1 MPSQGFLGS
10 ANRVVPFLG
19 LALVLVTTTAPATA
33 QPSNLPVFQGPIGS
47 PPPQPDSSY
56 RLGAGD
62 RVRID
67 IFQVEQYSGENEVQL
82 DGTLNLPL
90 VGSVSVA
97 GLTLSEATDLV
108 SSRYS
113 QFLRRPI
120 VTVTL
125 LNRRPLQIAISG
137 EVIRPGSYAVSQQ
150 QGEQYPT
157 LTQLLQT
164 AGGITQSANVRQI
177 QVRRTTT
184 GEVFNVDLWEF
195 LQTGDLRY
203 DVTLR
208 DGDTIVVPETTI
220 ALNEAP
226 VLAASNFA
234 PESGRPINIA
244 VVGEVFRPGAY
255 TVTGGTSNTQIAGET
270 GNITIGSDSSLPTVT
285 RAIQIAGGIK
295 PLANI
300 RDVEIRRL
308 TRTGQEQVFKVNL
321 WSLLQGDLRQDAILQ
336 EGDTVVIPTATAI
349 SPEEASTLG
358 AASFSPDT
366 IQVNVV
372 GEVKN
377 PGIVSLRPNSTLNQ
391 AILAA
396 GGVTPRASR
405 NSLDFIRLNP
415 DGTVTRQEL
424 ELELGDALATGNNPI
439 VQNNDVIV
447 VGRSG
452 IARAGDTLETILA
465 PLGNAF
471 SIFEFPF
478 RFLRLFR

>member
-1 MPSQGFLGS
+1 MPL
-10 ANRVVPFLG
+10 LG
-19 LALVLVTTTAPATA
+19 LALIWGTSASPAIAQTPSLTAP
-33 QPSNLPVFQGPIGS
+33 PVGSPLGSPPGS
-47 PPPQPDSSY
+47 PPPSGVEASY
-56 RLGAGD
+56 TLGAGD

-67 IFQVEQYSGENEVQL
+67 IFQVEQYSGENEVQI

-90 VGSVSVA
+90 VGSVAVE
-97 GLTLSEATDLV
+97 GLTIGQASALI
-108 SSRYS
+108 SSRYG

-120 VTVTL
+120 VTVSL
-125 LNRRPLQIAISG
+125 LSRRPLQVAISG
-137 EVIRPGSYAVSQQ
+137 EVIRPGSYSVAQEP
-150 QGEQYPT
+150 GAQYPT

-164 AGGITQSANVRQI
+164 AGGITQSADVRQI
-177 QVRRTTT
+177 QVRRSPTS
-184 GEVFNVDLWEF
+184 GGGVVNVDLWEF

-208 DGDTIVVPETTI
+208 DGDTIVIPTTTI

-234 PESGRPINIA
+234 PEAGRPINIA

-255 TVTGGTSNTQIAGET
+255 TVTGGTGNTQIAGET
-270 GNITIGSDSSLPTVT
+270 GNITISNDSSLPTVT
-285 RAIQIAGGIK
+285 RAIQLAGGIK

-308 TRTGQEQVFKVNL
+308 TRSGQEQTFKVNL
-321 WSLLQGDLRQDAILQ
+321 WSLLQGDLRQDALLQ
-336 EGDTVVIPTATAI
+336 EGDTIVIPTATAI
-349 SPEEASTLG
+349 DATEAAALG
-358 AASFSPDT
+358 SASFAPDT

-377 PGIVSLRPNSTLNQ
+377 PGVVSLRPNSTLNQ

-396 GGVTPRASR
+396 GGITPRASA

-415 DGTVTRQEL
+415 DGSVSRQEL
-424 ELELGDALATGNNPI
+424 ELELSDGLATGNNPI

-452 IARAGDTLETILA
+452 LAETGDTLETILS
-465 PLGNAF
+465 PLGNVF

-478 RFLRLFR
+478 RFLRLFQ